1 LKVIKVPMIFEYEPK
16 NTPIHKLNPVT
27 KVIMLLSLFIV
38 LTIYW
43 DPRFVA
49 IVASI
54 ALVLYI
60 ISKTPKKWLLI
71 VLPIGSIR
79 FIESLI
85 LGISQAKGEYF
96 HYLPRELAEEVIVKV
111 GPLAI
116 VYGGILWTIS
126 DILKILATIMLTFSF
141 IYTTSINDIVKM
153 LSYFRV
159 PRKIIYVFIVS
170 LKLVPDILREIST
183 TLIAQKLRGW
193 ELKTKNPFKLV
204 KQAAPLAYPFLRKVI
219 GYVDTL
225 TAIAYIRGFGAS
237 QNVKLHWKP
246 NLTLIDKAVIAISL
260 CLSFI
265 ATYFALGYGIGLI

>member
-1 LKVIKVPMIFEYEPK
+1 MIFEYEPK

-38 LTIYW
+38 LTLYW

-54 ALVLYI
+54 ALVLYV

-71 VLPIGSIR
+71 VLPIESIR

-96 HYLPRELAEEVIVKV
+96 HYLPPELAEEVIIKI
-111 GPLAI
+111 GPLTI

-126 DILKILATIMLTFSF
+126 DILKILSTIMLTFSF
-141 IYTTSINDIVKM
+141 IYTTSLNDIVKM

-193 ELKTKNPFKLV
+193 ELRTKNPFKLA

-225 TAIAYIRGFGAS
+225 TAIAYIRGFGVS
-237 QNVKLHWKP
+237 QNIKLRWKP
-246 NLTLIDKAVIAISL
+246 SLTFIDKAVIMISL

-265 ATYFALGYGIGLI
+265 ATYFALSYGIGLI